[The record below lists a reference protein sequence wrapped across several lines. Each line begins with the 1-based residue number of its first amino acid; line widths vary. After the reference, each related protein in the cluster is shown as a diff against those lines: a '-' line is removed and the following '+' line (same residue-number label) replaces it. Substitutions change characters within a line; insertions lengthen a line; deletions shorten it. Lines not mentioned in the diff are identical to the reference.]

1 MTTSDNSYRPIQ
13 CLAGQPRRKWKD
25 SFCCVFLCVIFYLFV
40 FDFVCFR
47 VGFGSVDTHT
57 HNSRSAIV
65 HFLSYHLQ
73 GHTNDL
79 HTFMQRYLTVLSDM
93 TLSLSQLNLWFEN
106 AHSFFLCFNLSFT
119 LRGWWS
125 LSPSLSRS
133 LFFCRLFYRIESVLC
148 FSTVSLICRHEE
160 PTVIRCIYNACMP
173 HKSGT
178 MKRQQSERC
187 LYIVWSSLYAFI
199 HSPDLPKTVFI
210 YYKYSTILWFVCYT

>member
-1 MTTSDNSYRPIQ
+1 MSSRTTEAKMKGFV
-13 CLAGQPRRKWKD
+13 L
-25 SFCCVFLCVIFYLFV
+25 LCLFV
-40 FDFVCFR
+40 CNILFVCFWFCLFSSWFR
-47 VGFGSVDTHT
+47 FCWHTHTHT